1 MNAGLRMVRVVQAQA
16 CRAVRLSTIE
26 VEGLGV
32 RD

>member
-1 MNAGLRMVRVVQAQA
+1 MPVYGWYGVVQAQA